1 MEKNMSISKQKY
13 NLFEGDELERKE
25 IDSEISEIRGVYMN
39 LEENETIKH
48 LLKKFSKSQLNLM
61 LMRIGEVNFFNK
73 NSINVGTTKY
83 EIDEIKKW
91 YYIDQLVTWLTSPNL
106 KTQL

>member
-1 MEKNMSISKQKY
+1 MSISKQKY